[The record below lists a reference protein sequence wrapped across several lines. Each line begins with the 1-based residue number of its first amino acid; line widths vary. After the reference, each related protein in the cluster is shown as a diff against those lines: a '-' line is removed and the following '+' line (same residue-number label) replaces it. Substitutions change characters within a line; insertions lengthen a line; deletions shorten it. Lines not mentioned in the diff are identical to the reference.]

1 MKKARSGAI
10 ITVYSANM
18 IYSSH
23 MIAYLSGKILQK
35 TQQYLVLLT
44 RLGENETS
52 GSVGYK
58 VLVTPEIL
66 NLALGSNVE
75 LYIYHKSGDDGQVLF
90 GMPDF
95 DSLQFFE
102 MLISVTGVGPKMA
115 LTIVST
121 AKIELLQQAIM
132 NSDTEIFTKMSGVG
146 KKTAE
151 RIILELRN
159 KVTSGGLLTGGEFA
173 GNDVYDALTSL
184 GYNPREIRD
193 TIPQLEVGADTATQ
207 LKQALK
213 ILSKS

>member
-1 MKKARSGAI
+1 
-10 ITVYSANM
+10 
-18 IYSSH
+18 

-35 TQQYLVLLT
+35 TQSYIVLLSD
-44 RLGENETS
+44 G
-52 GSVGYK
+52 GVGYK
-58 VLVTPEIL
+58 VLVTPDVL
-66 NLALGSNVE
+66 NMPMGSQVA

-115 LTIVST
+115 LTIVSS
-121 AKIELLQQAIM
+121 AKIELLQGAIM
-132 NSDTEIFTKMSGVG
+132 NSDTEIFTRMSGVG

-159 KVTSGGLLTGGEFA
+159 KITSGGLIQSGEFV
-173 GNDVYDALTSL
+173 GSDVYDALTGL

-193 TIPQLEVGADTATQ
+193 TLPQLDATADTATQ

-213 ILSKS
+213 ILSKA